1 MLTMVRFST
10 HAWSGWSTSSLA
22 RIFAILSVWAPGFA
36 QDSNTQLEKAQ
47 SKNPLQSI
55 LEAESEGSPV
65 ERDKKISTWF
75 LEPQDQPVSSVA
87 LDAIESMRWHSG
99 HLQIAHQWIPVS
111 DLTPEVLSSDT
122 AGYLKERG
130 SEPLDLEGHRKLA
143 RWCRQHNLELQS
155 RAHWFGVLERN
166 PTDVECR
173 KSLGYVLY
181 DNQWLSPEEQ
191 VAIENKTKQDFESLK
206 QWVPKVRD
214 LVLLIESKDPKKRLK
229 GIQQLKDAN
238 DPGILPALGLAIGNV
253 SSDAALHLIGAVERF
268 QTAEACFLLT
278 SLALADPSNE
288 VGLASIKGLRKY
300 PYEWFVPDLLD
311 LMSGEFQMNHQ
322 NTFYGNGLI
331 KSQIVKTREM
341 RRKYDVDQFQ
351 RRFSGG
357 IADGNRVGVGVA
369 PRTSLNN
376 HPTVVFWAKYPD
388 NQVANAISKKESLR
402 LAKDT
407 QSTVDRANQDIRDLQ
422 RRLATVLR
430 ATTNQKLGDE
440 AQPWWEWWNQYE
452 ELYVSG
458 EKYMDYSYYEDTS
471 VSYVAPVVTYAVT
484 DFLYKYPPLRNLISC
499 LVAGTPIQTQSG
511 LRPVEAIRVGDLVV
525 AQNIQS
531 GEIQLRPVLRTTV
544 RPPARTYQIAYTNG
558 EKIQATL
565 GHRWWVIGKGWVKT
579 KDLKEGMSMRTASG
593 YATIESLKDA
603 DAAVTYNLLVDQ
615 DHTYFV
621 GQSRVLSFDAS
632 EAIPTFYKVPGLA
645 PSQLRSE

>member
-1 MLTMVRFST
+1 
-10 HAWSGWSTSSLA
+10 
-22 RIFAILSVWAPGFA
+22 
-36 QDSNTQLEKAQ
+36 
-47 SKNPLQSI
+47 
-55 LEAESEGSPV
+55 
-65 ERDKKISTWF
+65 
-75 LEPQDQPVSSVA
+75 
-87 LDAIESMRWHSG
+87 
-99 HLQIAHQWIPVS
+99 
-111 DLTPEVLSSDT
+111 
-122 AGYLKERG
+122 
-130 SEPLDLEGHRKLA
+130 
-143 RWCRQHNLELQS
+143 
-155 RAHWFGVLERN
+155 
-166 PTDVECR
+166 
-173 KSLGYVLY
+173 
-181 DNQWLSPEEQ
+181 
-191 VAIENKTKQDFESLK
+191 
-206 QWVPKVRD
+206 
-214 LVLLIESKDPKKRLK
+214 
-229 GIQQLKDAN
+229 
-238 DPGILPALGLAIGNV
+238 
-253 SSDAALHLIGAVERF
+253 
-268 QTAEACFLLT
+268 
-278 SLALADPSNE
+278 
-288 VGLASIKGLRKY
+288 
-300 PYEWFVPDLLD
+300 
-311 LMSGEFQMNHQ
+311 
-322 NTFYGNGLI
+322 
-331 KSQIVKTREM
+331 
-341 RRKYDVDQFQ
+341 
-351 RRFSGG
+351 
-357 IADGNRVGVGVA
+357 
-369 PRTSLNN
+369 
-376 HPTVVFWAKYPD
+376 
-388 NQVANAISKKESLR
+388 
-402 LAKDT
+402 
-407 QSTVDRANQDIRDLQ
+407 
-422 RRLATVLR
+422 RLATVLR

-484 DFLYKYPPLRNLISC
+484 DFLYKYPPLRTLISC